1 MAHVPTPAARPVY
14 AAAARIRD
22 LALARGTSLFDGVAR
37 VWTLPVLDD
46 LAARRTDG
54 GAVGGETFDQ
64 RFGRVL
70 DGAPDA
76 VVQLAGELLFCHVV
90 IASDLTAMTKRSLVS
105 GTLARAVSPAR
116 LPDWAEAALD
126 GGVVAT
132 GIAFKARRLS
142 QLGLLLGAARSLR
155 AARPARRAQLL
166 ADPWECKA
174 WLHGLEHDGAQSQRG
189 ALLHLLHPDTFE
201 PIVSD
206 GVKRRI
212 VAAFDDEVPA
222 EVGDVDEALTWIRRS
237 LSAEHGDGFSFVQPE
252 LAARW
257 R

>member
-1 MAHVPTPAARPVY
+1 MALVRSAAARPVY
-14 AAAARIRD
+14 DAAARVRD

-37 VWTLPVLDD
+37 VWTLPVLDE
-46 LAARRTDG
+46 LATRQGVD
-54 GAVGGETFDQ
+54 GAVPGETFE
-64 RFGRVL
+64 RRWGRSL

-76 VVQLAGELLFCHVV
+76 VLQLAGELLFVHVL
-90 IASDLTAMTKRSLVS
+90 IASDLTPRTKRSLVC
-105 GTLARAVSPAR
+105 GTLARAVAPAQ
-116 LPDWAEAALD
+116 LPEWAEAALD
-126 GGVVAT
+126 GGVVRT

-142 QLGLLLGAARSLR
+142 QLRLVLEAARSAR
-155 AARPARRAQLL
+155 QARPARRNQLL
-166 ADPWECKA
+166 GDPWACKA
-174 WLHGLEHDGAQSQRG
+174 WLHGLAHDGAQSQRG

-212 VAAFDDEVPA
+212 VAAFDEEVPE
-222 EVGDVDEALTWIRRS
+222 EVGDVDEALSWIRRS
-237 LSAEHGDGFSFVQPE
+237 LSVDHGEGFSFVEPA